1 MIKGMFAPARG
12 ALNDM
17 QSYLFGSGTDAPTY
31 DALKRKREIANL
43 LMAQTMQQPVN
54 NWGDGVGKV
63 LSALGARM
71 MDRRLAGQEKADQD
85 AAGGR
90 LQEII
95 SALGGGGM
103 SPMPPMGKNA
113 PSGGE
118 FPPYGAGVGSGSP
131 TGTAP
136 PGFTLPQ
143 GGDFAEL
150 FPQLEQEYRLPQGYL
165 ARTAQIE
172 SGGRP
177 DARNPNS
184 SASGLFQFIDS
195 TAAQYGV
202 NQMDPVSSS
211 HGAAR
216 LAADNAA
223 QLRAA
228 LGREPTAAE
237 LYLAHQQGAGGAIK
251 LLTNPGA
258 RAADI
263 VGPDAVR
270 LNGGDLTMSAQDFAG
285 LWLDKFGGG
294 GYSAP
299 QYNPAMAA
307 ELGELI
313 PRLPEGQRAV
323 AQALLAQS
331 LSQGTPMT
339 PYQQESLALDR
350 DRLAFDREKFASG
363 TREGPKYYGNVQWA
377 GDPDT
382 GEYRPYQIG
391 SDGTVNWIDL
401 GGAQPMPPTRSAD
414 LGTSIAQVGPGGV
427 TTGVV
432 LDKDV
437 RGEAGERAIGTA
449 QGESVGGA
457 VTGLAGAAAKAE
469 QSMALIDS
477 IIADPALE
485 GITGMIEGRLPPMT
499 QAGTDLNVKIDQL
512 RGRVFTEAFES
523 LKGGGAITEAE
534 GRAATEAMG
543 RLNRAQSV
551 GEFQTALAELRGI
564 ISAGVERMRQKAA
577 QAAPEAPAAAPDW
590 MTQTDPTTWSEE
602 QMLEAERHWGLR

>member
-1 MIKGMFAPARG
+1 MTFFPTGQGLMGGLRNAGGFI
-12 ALNDM
+12 
-17 QSYLFGSGTDAPTY
+17 FGEGTDAPTY

-95 SALGGGGM
+95 SALGGGGGMGLAGM
-103 SPMPPMGKNA
+103 SSSGGGAMPPRD
-113 PSGGE
+113 P
-118 FPPYGAGVGSGSP
+118 
-131 TGTAP
+131 GTAP
-136 PGFTLPQ
+136 AGYALPSADPDWDSIRA
-143 GGDFAEL
+143 GIFA
-150 FPQLEQEYRLPQGYL
+150 G
-165 ARTAQIE
+165 E
-172 SGGRP
+172 SGGDYNALFGYSNRP
-177 DARNPNS
+177 GGRFQDFKLTDMTVDDAIRFS
-184 SASGLFQFIDS
+184 
-195 TAAQYGV
+195 
-202 NQMDPVSSS
+202 DP
-211 HGAAR
+211 
-216 LAADNAA
+216 
-223 QLRAA
+223 
-228 LGREPTAAE
+228 
-237 LYLAHQQGAGGAIK
+237 GGAYGQWVK
-251 LLTNPGA
+251 GQVGRVATPMGAYQVVGTTLRGAKEGLGLTGEERMTPEVQDAIGRWIYQTQGTGA
-258 RAADI
+258 WEGYR
-263 VGPDAVR
+263 GPRDPASIS
-270 LNGGDLTMSAQDFAG
+270 TMG
-285 LWLDKFGGG
+285 GGG
-294 GYSAP
+294 GYQQP
-299 QYNPAMAA
+299 GFDPGMAM

-323 AQALLAQS
+323 AEALLAQS

-427 TTGVV
+427 TTGAV
-432 LDKDV
+432 LEKDV

-457 VTGLAGAAAKAE
+457 AAGLAGATAKAE

-543 RLNRAQSV
+543 RINRAQSV

>member
-1 MIKGMFAPARG
+1 MTFFPTGQGLMGGLRNAGGFI
-12 ALNDM
+12 
-17 QSYLFGSGTDAPTY
+17 FGEGTDAPTY

-95 SALGGGGM
+95 SALGGGGGMGLAGM
-103 SPMPPMGKNA
+103 SSSGGAAMPPRD
-113 PSGGE
+113 P
-118 FPPYGAGVGSGSP
+118 
-131 TGTAP
+131 GTAP
-136 PGFTLPQ
+136 
-143 GGDFAEL
+143 
-150 FPQLEQEYRLPQGYL
+150 QGYSL
-165 ARTAQIE
+165 PSGDPDWESIKAGIFAGE
-172 SGGRP
+172 SGGDYDALFGYSNRP
-177 DARNPNS
+177 GGQFQNYKLTDMTVDDAIRFS
-184 SASGLFQFIDS
+184 
-195 TAAQYGV
+195 
-202 NQMDPVSSS
+202 DP
-211 HGAAR
+211 
-216 LAADNAA
+216 
-223 QLRAA
+223 
-228 LGREPTAAE
+228 
-237 LYLAHQQGAGGAIK
+237 GGAYGQWVK
-251 LLTNPGA
+251 GQVGRVATPMGAYQVVGTTLRGAKEGLGLTGEERMTPEVQDAIGRWIYQTQGTGA
-258 RAADI
+258 WEGYR
-263 VGPDAVR
+263 GP
-270 LNGGDLTMSAQDFAG
+270 QDPASVATR
-285 LWLDKFGGG
+285 GGG
-294 GYSAP
+294 GYQQP
-299 QYNPAMAA
+299 GFDPGMAM

-323 AQALLAQS
+323 AEALLAQS

-427 TTGVV
+427 TTGAV
-432 LDKDV
+432 LEKDV

-457 VTGLAGAAAKAE
+457 AAGLAGATAKAE

-543 RLNRAQSV
+543 RINRAQSV